1 MTQVHLHFKKIDGR
15 PAYVITS
22 TRGRRLGLAK
32 RTISG
37 RWQVVVADSVTRAQR
52 LGLALEDAGL
62 IAAVTA

>member
-1 MTQVHLHFKKIDGR
+1 MKKVNLHFKKIDGR
-15 PAYVITS
+15 PAYVVTT
-22 TRGRRLGLAK
+22 TRGRRIGLAK

-37 RWQVVVADSVTRAQR
+37 RWQVVVADKVGRAQR